1 MSEVALLPVTA
12 ARTKARARRGGA
24 EPQPTWKLGDYIEAE
39 MRARGITDQQEL
51 ADIIGVNQSSVS
63 RWLNGE
69 SKGPS
74 GENMRKLAD
83 FLAMPIQELYL
94 VKHRTPAPVTATAL
108 ARDVSRLEG
117 EVRELNTKLEKV
129 EALLDVL
136 VRLSGASPAAVAK
149 ARKG

>member
-12 ARTKARARRGGA
+12 ARTKTRARRGGV
-24 EPQPTWKLGDYIEAE
+24 EPQPTWKLGDYITAE
-39 MRARGITDQQEL
+39 MRDRGITDQEEL
-51 ADIIGVNQSSVS
+51 AAIIGVNQSSVS

-74 GENMRKLAD
+74 NENLRKLAD
-83 FLAMPIQELYL
+83 FLGMPINELVL
-94 VKHRTPAPVTATAL
+94 IKHRTPAPVSATAL

-117 EVRELNTKLEKV
+117 EVEKLNAKLEKV
-129 EALLDVL
+129 EALLDLL
-136 VRLSGASPAAVAK
+136 VRQAGASPAAVAK